1 MSVFFSISH
10 TSFEFL
16 DSPRLSELN
25 LTSLLADSLL
35 SFNHPNIHTNE
46 NIPVHTYLSN
56 CNHKFLI
63 CLKKPAPVFFFN
75 SYPSFEFLDSPRMS
89 RMDRSAR
96 SVSQPRGKRDS
107 SVSSAYGQN
116 GGAGGTN
123 KTKQKIILS
132 AREIP

>member
-1 MSVFFSISH
+1 MKIPKIPILPLPNCNQNLRQKNCVSFFSISN
-10 TSFEFL
+10 T
-16 DSPRLSELN
+16 
-25 LTSLLADSLL
+25 
-35 SFNHPNIHTNE
+35 
-46 NIPVHTYLSN
+46 
-56 CNHKFLI
+56 
-63 CLKKPAPVFFFN
+63 
-75 SYPSFEFLDSPRMS
+75 SFEFLDSPRMS

-132 AREIP
+132 VREIP